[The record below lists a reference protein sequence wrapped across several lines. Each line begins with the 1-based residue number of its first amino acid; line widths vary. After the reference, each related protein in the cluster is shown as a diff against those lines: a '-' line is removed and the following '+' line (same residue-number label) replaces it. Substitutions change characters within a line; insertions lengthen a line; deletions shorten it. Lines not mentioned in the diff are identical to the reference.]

1 MFSEINEY
9 FIQIRNY
16 ALDCSYLGQKGSG
29 PVVKMEFSFL
39 NMQKHES
46 LKKNSSMYSIL
57 FYSLGKRGMN
67 IAVILGA

>member
-1 MFSEINEY
+1 
-9 FIQIRNY
+9 
-16 ALDCSYLGQKGSG
+16 
-29 PVVKMEFSFL
+29 MEFSFL